1 MINYLDGVAN
11 AAASAR
17 LLGDEFCVEHL
28 GSHVPHLLGRLDAN
42 VHTALEPVV
51 KGAQATTSRENLRSR
66 QRHVSPPFAPET
78 SGGREPLSQV
88 VNRNRGKGQN
98 EGMQPGP

>member
-66 QRHVSPPFAPET
+66 QCQPSLCARNIGRKGAPEP
-78 SGGREPLSQV
+78 SSESELGERS
-88 VNRNRGKGQN
+88 K
-98 EGMQPGP
+98 